1 MNTINIFKKQM
12 QDMMN
17 ADYRSFIE
25 ALVSIETGENDKDGL
40 RALYDLYDLYMESD
54 DVILLNDFFYK

>member
-1 MNTINIFKKQM
+1 MNTIDIFKKQI

-17 ADYRSFIE
+17 TDYRSFIE

-40 RALYDLYDLYMESD
+40 RALYDLYMESD